1 MNWADVKAFI
11 DHFRTDQIMQTLE
24 SLNIGAM
31 SSNPWVLGGLAA
43 VVLLTY
49 FMGMRAISACI
60 VGIGGFALALS
71 WAVARGT
78 GTEGIQGGG
87 LYVIIGGGA
96 VAVGLFIYLLFIK
109 SE

>member
-1 MNWADVKAFI
+1 MGWSDVMDFI
-11 DHFRTDQIMQTLE
+11 DRFRTDQIMQQLQAWNIAD
-24 SLNIGAM
+24 LN
-31 SSNPWVLGGLAA
+31 SNPWFLGSFAAA
-43 VVLLTY
+43 VVITY
-49 FMGMRAISACI
+49 LIGWRAISAFL

-71 WAVARGT
+71 YTLAKGT

-96 VAVGLFIYLLFIK
+96 AAIGLFIYLLFIK